1 MPAADIAVHPDQPVR
16 TNSPWGFP
24 VREDVAFTDL
34 HGIARRGAGKGARG
48 AIKKLQEPLRKIL
61 EPGEV
66 VLYLARGQVM
76 PGKLQRYTQGTQSHF
91 LRPGALILTNQR
103 LLHLSLKWNGKWNR
117 NLRSARWGDVKEG
130 HVTGLRYG
138 RLHLEYRQGL
148 KETFWRIPK
157 SGARKIQLL
166 LDILLPASAG
176 ETSTALSMASY
187 CPDCLAALTPGIY
200 QCRHC
205 GLKFKNGKTLLLHA
219 LLIPGGAYFYVG
231 YDLFG
236 VAHASVDMTILSSL
250 VGWVLALM
258 GRVPPHMRVAA
269 PPTQFTYVVLT
280 AFLASALVYDIG
292 MSIRIAR
299 NAIRN
304 FIPAS

>member
-1 MPAADIAVHPDQPVR
+1 M
-16 TNSPWGFP
+16 
-24 VREDVAFTDL
+24 REDVAFTDL
-34 HGIARRGAGKGARG
+34 HGIERRGAGKGARG

-269 PPTQFTYVVLT
+269 PPTQFTYVALT